1 MLYLKY
7 KLQHNHI
14 PCFRSPSPLSMHA
27 STKDLPSWKVQL
39 KSQCI
44 HSLSKFQGRSPSKA
58 LFTWGPFI
66 YRTFCS
72 LKILK
77 HVAAMPI
84 TLLAFHLEKL
94 KPMTSAALAVW
105 AQCQCKRSTTKI
117 FSFLLPP
124 LMPGPLLLQS
134 TLTQFLH
141 SQPHFNYHEAQI
153 KFNEQCVAVT
163 I

>member
-14 PCFRSPSPLSMHA
+14 PCFCFPSPLSMHA

-39 KSQCI
+39 KSQRI

-72 LKILK
+72 LKLLK
-77 HVAAMPI
+77 SVAAMPI
-84 TLLAFHLEKL
+84 TTCFSSRKAQTNDLYSTSCVGSMSIQKVNNQNLLIFTATSDARASVASFH
-94 KPMTSAALAVW
+94 PDSVSPFTAP
-105 AQCQCKRSTTKI
+105 
-117 FSFLLPP
+117 F
-124 LMPGPLLLQS
+124 
-134 TLTQFLH
+134 
-141 SQPHFNYHEAQI
+141 
-153 KFNEQCVAVT
+153 
-163 I
+163 